1 MQSIAWSLMMLLLV
15 LAMIPAALWVLKRV
29 QTIRPAGQERQLE
42 LIAQLPLGARER
54 VVMVRVQGRVFVLGA
69 TTSQVNL
76 LAEVDAAAALAAA
89 PVGLHPAPQGFAQL
103 MEGLRNGMQGPRGK
117 K

>member
-15 LAMIPAALWVLKRV
+15 LAMIPAALWVLKRI
-29 QTIRPAGQERQLE
+29 QTIRPAGQVRQLE

-54 VVMVRVQGRVFVLGA
+54 VVMVRVQGRVLVLGA
-69 TTSQVNL
+69 TNQQVNL
-76 LAEVDAAAALAAA
+76 LAEVDAASALASAPAA
-89 PVGLHPAPQGFAQL
+89 MQPPQGFAQL
-103 MEGLRNGMQGPRGK
+103 MDNLRSLQAPRGK